1 MGKLICFNFG
11 KKNKKLLFVWFFF
24 FFSRE
29 EIVKWKKLDGGGN
42 CGFREAIVDILLV
55 QSGFQYYF
63 LFCLNNKLVLI

>member
-1 MGKLICFNFG
+1 MGKLICFNFE
-11 KKNKKLLFVWFFF
+11 KNLFLFDF

-29 EIVKWKKLDGGGN
+29 EIVKLKKLDGGGN

-63 LFCLNNKLVLI
+63 LFC

>member
-11 KKNKKLLFVWFFF
+11 KKNKKTFVCLIDFFF

-29 EIVKWKKLDGGGN
+29 EIVKLDGGGN

>member
-1 MGKLICFNFG
+1 MGKLICFNFE
-11 KKNKKLLFVWFFF
+11 KNLFCSFD

-29 EIVKWKKLDGGGN
+29 EIVKLNKLDGGGN

-63 LFCLNNKLVLI
+63 C